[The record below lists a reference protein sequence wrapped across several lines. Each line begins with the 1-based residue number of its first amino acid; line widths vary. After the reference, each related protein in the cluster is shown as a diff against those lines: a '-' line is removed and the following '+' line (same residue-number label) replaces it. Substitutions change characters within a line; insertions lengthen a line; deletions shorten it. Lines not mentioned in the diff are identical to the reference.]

1 MRRFQRSIFAVA
13 MATLLGASLSVASD
27 AAPRMARYRATTVY
41 DGLWSVSIATLRG
54 DCSPGYRY
62 PVRIVDGRVVQ
73 AYADVDYRVYGAV
86 GRGGSIGVTVSRG
99 GQTANGY
106 GRLSGDS
113 GRGWWRTA
121 SGECSGQWTAA
132 RRG

>member
-1 MRRFQRSIFAVA
+1 MRGFRRSIFAVA
-13 MATLLGASLSVASD
+13 MATLLGAGLSVASD
-27 AAPRMARYRATTVY
+27 AAPRVARSADY

-54 DCSPGYRY
+54 DCSPSYRY

-73 AYADVDYRVYGAV
+73 AYADVDYRVYGVV
-86 GRGGSIGVTVSRG
+86 GRGGSIGVTVSHG
-99 GQTANGY
+99 GQTANGH

-132 RRG
+132 RRD